1 MEVQRI
7 PLYGRFIHKGF
18 KYTIVSRCDT
28 FTTALKEED
37 DGFKHLLLNSIKVKE
52 VLSDVEFK
60 SNPDYKRNMY

>member
-1 MEVQRI
+1 MEVERI

-28 FTTALKEED
+28 FTISIKEED

-60 SNPDYKRNMY
+60 SNPDHKRNMY

>member
-1 MEVQRI
+1 MEVETI

-28 FTTALKEED
+28 FTISIKEED
-37 DGFKHLLLNSIKVKE
+37 DGFKHLLLNSIKVEE

-60 SNPDYKRNMY
+60 SNPDHKRNMY

>member
-1 MEVQRI
+1 MEVERI

-28 FTTALKEED
+28 FTISIKEED
-37 DGFKHLLLNSIKVKE
+37 DGFKHLLLNSIKVEE

-60 SNPDYKRNMY
+60 SNPDHKRNMY